1 MFSNK
6 QIHSSAYPEIVLA
19 SQVDLG
25 TGRNRGTLV
34 GPGSSERRRTVDS
47 DLATGRETV
56 VSAIGMTNQGRVVS
70 VVADT
75 RASHGVG
82 IAVDCGNSRKQ
93 RSNNRVTH
101 PGG

>member
-1 MFSNK
+1 MYA
-6 QIHSSAYPEIVLA
+6 SAYPEIVLA

-25 TGRNRGTLV
+25 TLRNRGTLV
-34 GPGSSERRRTVDS
+34 GPGASDRRCAVDS
-47 DLATGRETV
+47 NLSTSRETEV
-56 VSAIGMTNQGRVVS
+56 GAIRATDQGWIVSI
-70 VVADT
+70 VADT

-101 PGG
+101 PGDW